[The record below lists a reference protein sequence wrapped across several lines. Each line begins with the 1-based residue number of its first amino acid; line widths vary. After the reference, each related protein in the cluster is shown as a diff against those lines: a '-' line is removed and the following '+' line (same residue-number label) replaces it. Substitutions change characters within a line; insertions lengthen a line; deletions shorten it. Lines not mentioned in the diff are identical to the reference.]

1 MWSGRHTRRWK
12 GMGVCHKVCLSINN
26 RDEKRA
32 VCMKVDAMTLR
43 EAKNMK
49 KAPKETPLKS
59 SSGYSLGEVMGKK
72 IELKRTP
79 KSSSK

>member
-1 MWSGRHTRRWK
+1 
-12 GMGVCHKVCLSINN
+12 
-26 RDEKRA
+26 
-32 VCMKVDAMTLR
+32 MKVDAMTLR

-49 KAPKETPLKS
+49 KASKETPWKS
-59 SSGYSLGEVMGKK
+59 SSDYSLGEVMGKK